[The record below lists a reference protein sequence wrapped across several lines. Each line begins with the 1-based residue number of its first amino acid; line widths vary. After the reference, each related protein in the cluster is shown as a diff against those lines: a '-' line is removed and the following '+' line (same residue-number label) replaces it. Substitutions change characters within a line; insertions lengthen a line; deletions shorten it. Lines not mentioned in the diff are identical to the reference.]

1 MFRSTTSPTST
12 INGVKKSGILKDD
25 APATEERAMYAP
37 QPPPVSYPKG
47 IEVLAI
53 MLALVLSITLIS
65 LDQTIVATAIPKIT
79 DQFNQLD
86 DISWYAS
93 AYFLTLG
100 AFQSLWG
107 KVYKYFP
114 LKTSFLVAIFIFEV
128 RSLISAVAQNSV
140 TLIVGRAISRLGGL
154 GIAPRV
160 YTISAFAAEPTKRAT
175 YTGIISMSYSIAAV
189 AGPLISGGLTNRASW
204 RYGLAAFVI
213 LLTFKTPQA
222 VKVVDTTLKE
232 KLLHIDFLGTALVM
246 GASLTLLLALQYASV
261 TYAWNSSVIISL
273 LVGFVAIM
281 MALTIV
287 EIWQGER
294 AMLTPRLGFFFAGS
308 IDNVS
313 LISSGVRNIPLIVL
327 FSIATYRSGT
337 IITKIGN
344 AAPYLTVSSVIVTIA
359 TSLFFTLNINT
370 LTGKWIGYQI
380 FAGFGYG
387 LALQVPVIVAQAFA
401 TPADIAPTTAI
412 IICGI
417 FLLAAAQ
424 AGFVN
429 QLRQRLAITA
439 LSVNPILVTETGATK
454 LHQIFSRAKLE
465 GGLKV
470 AFAITIA
477 ACGITVPVSLLSKW
491 DNVNAKGAA

>member
-281 MALTIV
+281 MALTI
-287 EIWQGER
+287 
-294 AMLTPRLGFFFAGS
+294 GFFFAG
-308 IDNVS
+308 
-313 LISSGVRNIPLIVL
+313 SSGVRNIPLIVL

-465 GGLKV
+465 GV
-470 AFAITIA
+470 IRAYA
-477 ACGITVPVSLLSKW
+477 
-491 DNVNAKGAA
+491 